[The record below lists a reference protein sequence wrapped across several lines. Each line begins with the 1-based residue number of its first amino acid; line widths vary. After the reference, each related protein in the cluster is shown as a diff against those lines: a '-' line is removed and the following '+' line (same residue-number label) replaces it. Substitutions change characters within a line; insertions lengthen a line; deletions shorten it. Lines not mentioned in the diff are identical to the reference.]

1 MVSKAGAFDFVDGG
15 RTYTCRVEEA
25 SGGREDA
32 WWWFGVAGDNGR
44 YAPFRADVG
53 DTEDSVRARIVAYYE
68 GHLARR
74 GWIWRTVRTDAP
86 TQN

>member
-1 MVSKAGAFDFVDGG
+1 MVSETGAFDFVDGG
-15 RTYTCRVEEA
+15 RSYTCRVEE
-25 SGGREDA
+25 GCKGREDA

-53 DTEDSVRARIVAYYE
+53 DTEASVRARIVAYYE

-74 GWIWRTVRTDAP
+74 GWIWRTVRTDA
-86 TQN
+86 TSRS